1 MPMQHDCLSRPGN
14 SQIWAILG
22 KQFLERTDRAGD
34 CIGLRAVKQ
43 CRHLIPQRQSTG
55 RLQPDNRN
63 ARSNKRVQSGHKTL
77 RLSAGTINH
86 ASRQI
91 GPPTT
96 EWPPVFG
103 NRGKYIIASCRK
115 DAAGCAQIL
124 RLKIAIERIGK
135 QNNRLSITPRRV
147 SNIART
153 KRLGLPFRQGA
164 AGGKTGN
171 PRHKGSKKR
180 HMPPNGLQ

>member
-1 MPMQHDCLSRPGN
+1 MAELKEVREATSR
-14 SQIWAILG
+14 
-22 KQFLERTDRAGD
+22 RRA
-34 CIGLRAVKQ
+34 
-43 CRHLIPQRQSTG
+43 
-55 RLQPDNRN
+55 
-63 ARSNKRVQSGHKTL
+63 L
-77 RLSAGTINH
+77 RLSAGTINQ

-96 EWPPVFG
+96 EWPPVFR
-103 NRGKYIIASCRK
+103 NRGKYIIASCHK

-135 QNNRLSITPRRV
+135 QNNRLSPTRRRV

-153 KRLGLPFRQGA
+153 KRLDLPFRQGA
-164 AGGKTGN
+164 AGGKTGD

-180 HMPPNGLQ
+180 HMPPNGLH